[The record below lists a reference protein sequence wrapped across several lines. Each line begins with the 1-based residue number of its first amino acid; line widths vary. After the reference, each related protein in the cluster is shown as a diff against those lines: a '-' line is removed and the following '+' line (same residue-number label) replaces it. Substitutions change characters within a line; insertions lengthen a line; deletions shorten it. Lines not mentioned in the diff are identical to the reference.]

1 MTGENPRIPNC
12 SPADSGNNSGNSHDI
27 QDLLNLIKQ
36 LENRIIQLE
45 VELSKKRLVMEDAWY
60 WDH

>member
-1 MTGENPRIPNC
+1 MT
-12 SPADSGNNSGNSHDI
+12 HDI
-27 QDLLNLIKQ
+27 DDLLDLIKQ

>member
-1 MTGENPRIPNC
+1 MNMNDIIENIRNLMEHI
-12 SPADSGNNSGNSHDI
+12 HDLHNHL
-27 QDLLNLIKQ
+27 QYEGDKIKK

-45 VELSKKRLVMEDAWY
+45 VQLSKKRLVMDDDSWY

>member
-1 MTGENPRIPNC
+1 MFEMFGGRRMT
-12 SPADSGNNSGNSHDI
+12 HDI
-27 QDLLNLIKQ
+27 DDLLELIKQ

-45 VELSKKRLVMEDAWY
+45 SRKRLVMDDDSWY

>member
-1 MTGENPRIPNC
+1 MSTRLPID
-12 SPADSGNNSGNSHDI
+12 DSLSHDI
-27 QDLLNLIKQ
+27 DDLLELIKQ

-45 VELSKKRLVMEDAWY
+45 VQLSKKRLVMDDDSWY

>member
-1 MTGENPRIPNC
+1 MT
-12 SPADSGNNSGNSHDI
+12 HDI
-27 QDLLNLIKQ
+27 EDLLELIKQ

-45 VELSKKRLVMEDAWY
+45 VQLSKKRLVMDDDSWY

>member
-1 MTGENPRIPNC
+1 MT
-12 SPADSGNNSGNSHDI
+12 HDLE
-27 QDLLNLIKQ
+27 DMLELIKQ

-45 VELSKKRLVMEDAWY
+45 VELSKRRLVMNNDDSWY

>member
-1 MTGENPRIPNC
+1 MTPLQDQINEN
-12 SPADSGNNSGNSHDI
+12 ADSCER
-27 QDLLNLIKQ
+27 LLQIIKQ

-45 VELSKKRLVMEDAWY
+45 SKKRLVMDDDSWY

>member
-1 MTGENPRIPNC
+1 MTDDDDVRLSWMAFN
-12 SPADSGNNSGNSHDI
+12 DI
-27 QDLLNLIKQ
+27 MKAISE

-45 VELSKKRLVMEDAWY
+45 VQLSKKRLVMDDDSWY